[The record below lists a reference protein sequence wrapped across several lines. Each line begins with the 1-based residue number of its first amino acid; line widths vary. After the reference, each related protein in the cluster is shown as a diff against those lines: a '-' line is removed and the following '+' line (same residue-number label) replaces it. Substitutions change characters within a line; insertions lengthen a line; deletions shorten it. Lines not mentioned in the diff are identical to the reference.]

1 MMKAEFENLID
12 RKVTDEQY
20 IDIEMVY
27 MYYPGI
33 ENKEQITQ
41 IYKIGGD
48 PLINDMIGRAFKI
61 KDIEEK
67 MQADRMALEVLK
79 YK

>member
-1 MMKAEFENLID
+1 MMKSEFENLID

>member
-1 MMKAEFENLID
+1 MMKSEFENLID

-33 ENKEQITQ
+33 ENKEQIAQ